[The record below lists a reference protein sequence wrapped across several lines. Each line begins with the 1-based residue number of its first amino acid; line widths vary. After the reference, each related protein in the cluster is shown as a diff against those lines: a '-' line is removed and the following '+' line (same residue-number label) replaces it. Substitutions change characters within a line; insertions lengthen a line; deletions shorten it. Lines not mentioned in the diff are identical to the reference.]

1 MALSG
6 GLSKYIGNEIIKVG
20 KKDLA
25 NKTATSA
32 LSSVTPKASAKVGAG
47 MANKA
52 GDSLLNQATALGL
65 AKNDANKWILNTS
78 ILDTDEGVG
87 KIKDFMNPILG
98 GDKTPSY
105 QRFLEQI
112 GEGEYQMGH
121 RPNLYVGDSETK
133 FPLSN
138 MEADPD
144 YLPKIYGDD
153 ESSTVRNL
161 LKLGNTGPTA
171 QRSARVIAQYQ
182 NQPDKMVK
190 IFRQAPKDMNYG
202 DWVALTEEYAN
213 SHIGNSP
220 NNRLWKREVPASE
233 VMFAGDDINEWG
245 YYPKQVQLDNE
256 LGTALDDV
264 IRSGRVPSIVDNEL
278 GPVRH
283 IPVEESSSLSSIIPV
298 GMGEKQVS
306 PRVKVA
312 ENQASLFD
320 QLDAPSE
327 VKIRAINY
335 LDKPINWAE
344 DNPAFNKLT
353 PAQKKSFADLAV
365 KKLGNNPTT
374 YDVNQLFDP
383 FYKNARKETGMDLF
397 NSEENQNFLNKL
409 GIKDYTSMRG
419 TLANEG
425 EHTFNISNTTGLPY
439 NEKITLNA
447 SVMED
452 MLKLKSTELHEA
464 AHAAWLRLA
473 PEQKIGVGQDLC
485 NKLGLDAKVGKRI
498 ANSTDLN
505 ELIAYSCEAN
515 FTSGNMVG
523 SDGKLLDRVL
533 GNSTAQKH
541 LDNVAKMAGD
551 LSPSFKERVMN
562 VIRAFVDYVKAKI
575 KGIKDIGTFDEFYE
589 GLSSGDFAEDMATP
603 IEKWSAP
610 TKTASE
616 QAKDE
621 LFNKLGA
628 LHKARE
634 IPSEAFLS
642 IDDMIRPENSIDD
655 IMNYINQVYPDVAK
669 KLTNVVDKRAVRHN
683 PVSAIEGATTDIPVN
698 KSVMDKVAKYLKS
711 PTDASGEGTDI
722 AVHRGEVSQQIATD
736 PQLERLRQSPA
747 RDMLGQEQLDAY
759 KRALNGEVL
768 DDEFLKNDS
777 FAQILDQ
784 ESNSRPYLI
793 TEDQEKGRAPIP
805 EQQLQEFRD
814 ISRKFIDSNLKGVE
828 KGRKAVIVLGRPS
841 SGKSSGAVN
850 AYSSKKGKGF
860 FELDNDEIKKLLPGY
875 DDGMGAN
882 AVHPASSYI
891 SNNMVLPE
899 LANEGYNIVL
909 PIVGKKEAAVEK
921 YLNALYDR
929 GYEICMVNTN
939 LPLDKCRTRNRTRA
953 YETGRNVADGYLVS
967 VGENPDMVY
976 NKYKENIINGTER
989 RINGFAE
996 ISTDVPFGSK
1006 ARVIENSGSEL
1017 LARLGLGPNKK

>member
-1 MALSG
+1 MTLAGELG
-6 GLSKYIGNEIIKVG
+6 KYIGNEIIKVG

-25 NKTATSA
+25 NNTATSA
-32 LSSVTPKASAKVGAG
+32 LSSVIPKASTKVGAG
-47 MANKA
+47 ITNKA
-52 GDSLLNQATALGL
+52 GDSLLNQATALGIT
-65 AKNDANKWILNTS
+65 KNDANKWILNTG
-78 ILDTDEGVG
+78 ILDTDEGVS

-144 YLPKIYGDD
+144 YLPKIYGDN
-153 ESSTVRNL
+153 EASTVRNL
-161 LKLGNTGPTA
+161 LMLGNTGPDA
-171 QRSARVIAQYQ
+171 QRSAKIIAQYQ

-202 DWVALTEEYAN
+202 DWVGLSEEYAN
-213 SHIGNSP
+213 NHIGNNP
-220 NNRLWKREVPASE
+220 NNKLWEREVPASE

-245 YYPKQVQLDNE
+245 YYPKEVQ
-256 LGTALDDV
+256 LDDV
-264 IRSGRVPSIVDNEL
+264 IANELNKAIEISGTNMGVAKRADSYLGGRMLDKNGKPMTFYHGSPSMDITDFDINMAGKNTRSGERAIWFTDDYPTAEEFSYERIPGDTLFADKRGAKGKVYERNLGLENPLNLSNLSDKQIEELYKYADSRMAFDGKENFIRRMKEFRDAGNDQLMKSQLDMKKLSNSEYDGIVAKMYPGENEVREIGVFDPRKIKNVDNKR
-278 GPVRH
+278 PVRH
-283 IPVEESSSLSSIIPV
+283 IPV
-298 GMGEKQVS
+298 
-306 PRVKVA
+306 
-312 ENQASLFD
+312 
-320 QLDAPSE
+320 
-327 VKIRAINY
+327 
-335 LDKPINWAE
+335 
-344 DNPAFNKLT
+344 
-353 PAQKKSFADLAV
+353 
-365 KKLGNNPTT
+365 
-374 YDVNQLFDP
+374 
-383 FYKNARKETGMDLF
+383 
-397 NSEENQNFLNKL
+397 
-409 GIKDYTSMRG
+409 
-419 TLANEG
+419 
-425 EHTFNISNTTGLPY
+425 
-439 NEKITLNA
+439 
-447 SVMED
+447 
-452 MLKLKSTELHEA
+452 
-464 AHAAWLRLA
+464 
-473 PEQKIGVGQDLC
+473 
-485 NKLGLDAKVGKRI
+485 
-498 ANSTDLN
+498 
-505 ELIAYSCEAN
+505 
-515 FTSGNMVG
+515 
-523 SDGKLLDRVL
+523 
-533 GNSTAQKH
+533 
-541 LDNVAKMAGD
+541 
-551 LSPSFKERVMN
+551 
-562 VIRAFVDYVKAKI
+562 
-575 KGIKDIGTFDEFYE
+575 
-589 GLSSGDFAEDMATP
+589 
-603 IEKWSAP
+603 
-610 TKTASE
+610 
-616 QAKDE
+616 
-621 LFNKLGA
+621 
-628 LHKARE
+628 
-634 IPSEAFLS
+634 
-642 IDDMIRPENSIDD
+642 
-655 IMNYINQVYPDVAK
+655 
-669 KLTNVVDKRAVRHN
+669 
-683 PVSAIEGATTDIPVN
+683 SAIEGVTTDIPVN

-722 AVHRGEVSQQIATD
+722 AVHRGDVSQQIATD

-768 DDEFLKNDS
+768 DDDFLKNDS